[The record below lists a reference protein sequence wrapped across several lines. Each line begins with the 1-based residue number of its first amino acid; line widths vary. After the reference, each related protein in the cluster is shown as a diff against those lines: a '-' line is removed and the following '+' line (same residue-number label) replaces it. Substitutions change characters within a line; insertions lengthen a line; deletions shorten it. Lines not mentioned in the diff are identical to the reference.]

1 MTQLQQTLREQARF
15 PWQETTVQDIGGAF
29 RYFRRNLGFFAVAA
43 VISALGIGAMTAVF
57 SVAETLLLRPLCFGQ
72 LSTWNRSYRSSRTI
86 TIDIALTSVSP
97 ARHRKKLLASMCARH

>member
-43 VISALGIGAMTAVF
+43 VISALGIGAMTAVLLSARLRRKGWNSQF
-57 SVAETLLLRPLCFGQ
+57 SPEVAGEM
-72 LSTWNRSYRSSRTI
+72 
-86 TIDIALTSVSP
+86 
-97 ARHRKKLLASMCARH
+97 ARKEL